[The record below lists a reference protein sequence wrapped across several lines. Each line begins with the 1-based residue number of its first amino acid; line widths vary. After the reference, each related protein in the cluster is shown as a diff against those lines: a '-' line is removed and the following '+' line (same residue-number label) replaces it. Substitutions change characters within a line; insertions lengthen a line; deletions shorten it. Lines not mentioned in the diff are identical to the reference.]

1 MISPAFPR
9 SISGPDDPAAMRVV
23 CLSTHAGHAG
33 GAAIAM
39 ERLAAG
45 MRLRGAEVDVVTRA
59 AVTSQRVPLERKIR
73 RLVERAR
80 SDVSN
85 TMFSV
90 DWPAWDVSAHPAVAA
105 ADVVNVH
112 WVAGFLGPES
122 IRRLVAT
129 GKPLI
134 WTLHDQR
141 PFTGGCHY
149 TSGCNGF
156 TTGCGSCPQL
166 APAFAEPPR
175 RTLALAA
182 RRLRGVPL
190 VFVSGS
196 RWLAGEVVR
205 SKIFDPLAHE
215 SHVIPNGIDLAR
227 YAPTPDR
234 RAVRRRLG
242 LPEEGLGILLGSVSL
257 DEARKGAR
265 EAAAA
270 IAAMHAILR
279 DAGWSGPAPF
289 VLTCGAGT
297 VAIEGVAVR
306 HLGPLDEPSVIEAVH
321 ASDIHL
327 TMTREDNLPNTVME
341 ALSCGVP
348 VVGTA
353 VGGVPDMI
361 DDGVNGWLVPLGDAL
376 AAGGIL
382 ARLARDGGAVSA
394 AAVQARTRAE
404 ADWSGRH
411 VAGRYLKLA
420 ETLLDRQAGGGG
432 HRSLG
437 HLGLTPAAAAVLRQ
451 PGPIQRLRW
460 FARQSARNL
469 ALTRPVSR

>member
-1 MISPAFPR
+1 MITQASSGFIPR
-9 SISGPDDPAAMRVV
+9 ADDAAAIRVV
-23 CLSTHAGHAG
+23 CLSTQGGHSG

-45 MRLRGAEVDVVTRA
+45 MRARGAEVDVVTRA
-59 AVTSQRVPLERKIR
+59 AVARDQVPLERRVR
-73 RLVERAR
+73 RIVRHAR
-80 SDVSN
+80 SDLSN
-85 TMFSV
+85 TMFTA

-149 TSGCNGF
+149 TFGCEGF
-156 TTGCGSCPQL
+156 TAGCQSCPQL
-166 APAFAEPPR
+166 TASFAELPR
-175 RTLALAA
+175 RALALAA

-196 RWLAGEVVR
+196 RWLAGELTR
-205 SKIFDPLAHE
+205 SRIFDPGAHE
-215 SHVIPNGIDLAR
+215 CHVIQNGIDLAR
-227 YAPTPDR
+227 YAPTVDR
-234 RAVRRRLG
+234 RMVRRRLG

-270 IAAMHAILR
+270 IAALAAHLR
-279 DAGWSGPAPF
+279 DAGHAGPSPF
-289 VLTCGAGT
+289 VLTYGSGT
-297 VAIEGVAVR
+297 ATIEGVPVR
-306 HLGPLDEPSVIEAVH
+306 HLGPLDEPGVIEAVH

-341 ALSCGVP
+341 ALACGVP

-353 VGGVPDMI
+353 VGGLPDMI
-361 DDGVNGWLVPLGDAL
+361 DDGINGWLVPRGDA
-376 AAGGIL
+376 AAAAAIL
-382 ARLARDGGAVSA
+382 ARLAHDGGAVAA
-394 AAVQARTRAE
+394 AAVRARARAE
-404 ADWSGRH
+404 TDWDARH
-411 VAGRYLKLA
+411 VAGRFLA
-420 ETLLDRQAGGGG
+420 LAATLLDRHAGGDG
-432 HRSLG
+432 HGSLKQ
-437 HLGLTPAAAAVLRQ
+437 LGLTPAAAAVLGRRRLLR
-451 PGPIQRLRW
+451 RLR
-460 FARQSARNL
+460 RL
-469 ALTRPVSR
+469 AHRSTMTLAATRPVSR